1 MCRVGVCCYQWASC
15 VVSEAGLLSLQGKE
29 KNWRR
34 GRARVLLLER
44 HWFDSPGQH
53 LVAQPLP
60 SVYVM
65 YIWIT
70 VSRRNGRPLKALK
83 CDAKTL
89 WRAVGGEFRFRWL
102 SVSFSA
108 QATHFR
114 YTWGFDPL
122 LIYTFVIWH
131 LQSTVVEWKHIT
143 WELNYIA
150 VLQYCG
156 SLRRRR
162 SSQSCLLW
170 MAMKTVQS
178 EVCRLSTAISYS
190 YEK

>member
-89 WRAVGGEFRFRWL
+89 WRAGGGGIQIPVTLCELFCTSNTFHIHVRFWSIVNLHICNMASSINRGW
-102 SVSFSA
+102 VE
-108 QATHFR
+108 TH
-114 YTWGFDPL
+114 
-122 LIYTFVIWH
+122 H
-131 LQSTVVEWKHIT
+131 LGTELHSSTP
-143 WELNYIA
+143 
-150 VLQYCG
+150 VLWQ
-156 SLRRRR
+156 L
-162 SSQSCLLW
+162 
-170 MAMKTVQS
+170 
-178 EVCRLSTAISYS
+178 
-190 YEK
+190 EKKKV